1 MNIINVTIIN
11 AVVIPINSPSKVY
24 SHSNALINDEVLVWG
39 GRRPGLP
46 MIHDSPE
53 KRQFTSSVDVYNVL
67 NGSYVE
73 RPTTGTPHTG
83 TLGYSCCSVGSDI
96 YYFGG
101 QCINPSGCYHN
112 NLSVLNTNSN
122 KWREIV
128 CDDGPMKKSGCG
140 MIPFSSDGQD
150 YLLVIGGIGPRPVNT
165 PAHSQY
171 TPYPNKPSLY
181 YTNEI
186 HIMCI
191 SATPGTVYKL

>member
-1 MNIINVTIIN
+1 M
-11 AVVIPINSPSKVY
+11 
-24 SHSNALINDEVLVWG
+24 WG
-39 GRRPGLP
+39 GARVGLP
-46 MIHDSPE
+46 LVHDSRE
-53 KRQFTSSVDVYNVL
+53 KRQFTSSVDVYNAL
-67 NGSYVE
+67 NGSYVK

-83 TLGYSCCSVGSDI
+83 IVAYSCCSVGSDI

-101 QCINPSGCYHN
+101 QCEPDSCYHN
-112 NLSVLNTNSN
+112 NLSVLNTNSS

-128 CDDGPMKKSGCG
+128 CDNRPMKKSDCG

-150 YLLVIGGIGPRPVNT
+150 YLLVIGGIGPLPANT

-171 TPYPNKPSLY
+171 APNPDDPSLCC
-181 YTNEI
+181 TNEI

>member
-1 MNIINVTIIN
+1 M
-11 AVVIPINSPSKVY
+11 
-24 SHSNALINDEVLVWG
+24 WG
-39 GRRPGLP
+39 GYRPNLP
-46 MIHDSPE
+46 LVHDNPE

-101 QCINPSGCYHN
+101 YCIDPVDCLNN

-128 CDDGPMKKSGCG
+128 CDDGPMKKSSD
-140 MIPFSSDGQD
+140 MIPFSSDGKD
-150 YLLVIGGIGPRPVNT
+150 YLLVIGEYGPLPANT

-171 TPYPNKPSLY
+171 APHSNNPSLCS
-181 YTNEI
+181 TNQI

>member
-1 MNIINVTIIN
+1 MF
-11 AVVIPINSPSKVY
+11 
-24 SHSNALINDEVLVWG
+24 VWG
-39 GRRPGLP
+39 GYRPGLP
-46 MIHDSPE
+46 QVHDSPE

-67 NGSYVE
+67 NGSYVK

-83 TLGYSCCSVGSDI
+83 TFLYSCCSVGSDI

-101 QCINPSGCYHN
+101 QCELPFGCYHN

-128 CDDGPMKKSGCG
+128 CDDGPMKKSSCG

-150 YLLVIGGIGPRPVNT
+150 YLLVIGGGGPLPANT
-165 PAHSQY
+165 PVHSQY
-171 TPYPNKPSLY
+171 TPNPYDPSLC

-186 HIMCI
+186 HIVCI